1 MSRAAANSGR
11 VLVVEDDEGIREMLK
26 YNLTAAGFSVQEAS
40 DGASGLRTA
49 RTSRPDLVLL
59 DLMLPGMSGFD
70 FCRALRKSSR
80 VPIIIITAKDS
91 EVDKIVGLE
100 LGADDYITKP
110 FSIREVLARVHAVL
124 RRAQPDANEPKAIPE
139 HDSIGAFSINRAARR
154 VILDGTDVKLTARE
168 FDLLSYLLAFPGRV
182 HTRDSLLENVWGR
195 EFTGERKTV
204 DVHIRWLREKFA
216 GRAPFEIVT
225 VRGIGYRLDR
235 QAAQIDIP
243 DSVKE
248 SRPAAAKEGAVS
260 DQVWARIFRRHR
272 VEPGD
277 QPLRSAAIHLRNPG
291 HQRGGAC
298 PRPPGRNRGG
308 RAFSR
313 AWCAGN
319 SRRARNRHRAA
330 GGDPERRLRHLGPVR
345 AGPVDPPPHRD
356 PDHRP
361 PELDSISGRHSSAD
375 QPVYGGT
382 GARGHD
388 PAHPLGG
395 LPRRDPCGA
404 ARPA

>member
-11 VLVVEDDEGIREMLK
+11 ILVVEDDEGIRDMLK
-26 YNLTAAGFSVQEAS
+26 YNLTAAGFSVLEAS

-49 RTSRPDLVLL
+49 RTAKPDLVLL

-70 FCRALRKSSR
+70 FCRALRKSSS

-139 HDSIGAFSINRAARR
+139 HDSIGAFSMNRAARR
-154 VILDGTDVKLTARE
+154 VILDDTDVKLTARE

-235 QAAQIDIP
+235 HTA
-243 DSVKE
+243 SVDMIA
-248 SRPAAAKEGAVS
+248 SDTDPTPAAAKG
-260 DQVWARIFRRHR
+260 
-272 VEPGD
+272 
-277 QPLRSAAIHLRNPG
+277 G
-291 HQRGGAC
+291 HV
-298 PRPPGRNRGG
+298 GG
-308 RAFSR
+308 R
-313 AWCAGN
+313 
-319 SRRARNRHRAA
+319 
-330 GGDPERRLRHLGPVR
+330 
-345 AGPVDPPPHRD
+345 
-356 PDHRP
+356 
-361 PELDSISGRHSSAD
+361 GR
-375 QPVYGGT
+375 
-382 GARGHD
+382 
-388 PAHPLGG
+388 
-395 LPRRDPCGA
+395 
-404 ARPA
+404 